1 MNRCSWI
8 VGVCVS
14 VLLTSAGLAGEPME
28 MPKPTAEHEV
38 LGTWVGE
45 WAAQGEIKPGPFGE
59 GGPMSRAERGET
71 ERPHDEEVDHRR
83 GLLVLDQLDVAGG
96 ECRGCR
102 SREHA
107 DDGESGERG
116 AQVSEHG

>member
-1 MNRCSWI
+1 MSI
-8 VGVCVS
+8 LISLFVILG
-14 VLLTSAGLAGEPME
+14 LLWLLGWWFARGEDLTAYDHPVEPSASER
-28 MPKPTAEHEV
+28 
-38 LGTWVGE
+38 
-45 WAAQGEIKPGPFGE
+45 FGRA
-59 GGPMSRAERGET
+59 GGPSPEHREAEG
-71 ERPHDEEVDHRR
+71 PHDEEVHHRR
-83 GLLVLDQLDVAGG
+83 SFLVLDQLDVAGG